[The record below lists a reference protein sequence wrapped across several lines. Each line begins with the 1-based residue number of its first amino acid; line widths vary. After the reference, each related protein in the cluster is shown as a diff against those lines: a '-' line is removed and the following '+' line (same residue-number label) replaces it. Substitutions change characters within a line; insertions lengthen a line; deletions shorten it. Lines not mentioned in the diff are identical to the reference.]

1 MRLLRSL
8 RRASLATLAPVVVVA
23 LAGAA
28 AGPRAAAP
36 APMLPV
42 LVELFTSEG
51 CEDCPPADKVLE
63 QLIVAPPAGVE
74 VIGLGEHVDYWDQ
87 LGWRDRFSSHALTA
101 RQGLYAA
108 RFAND
113 SIYTPQMVVDGR
125 SEFIGSDAAA
135 ARRAIGRAIAQPHG
149 VIGMVARDDR
159 DPKRVALQI
168 TITDL
173 PKITR
178 GDQADIVV
186 AMTEDG
192 LRTDVKRGENRGRTL
207 THAAVARYMAT
218 IGDATADGPSSASAD
233 ITLAPDWQRDR
244 LKVIAFVQER
254 KSRQVLAAASAP
266 IKNVR

>member
-1 MRLLRSL
+1 VRFLRSL
-8 RRASLATLAPVVVVA
+8 RRASLETAVLVVVLV
-23 LAGAA
+23 LAGVRVR
-28 AGPRAAAP
+28 PRAAEP
-36 APMLPV
+36 APIPV
-42 LVELFTSEG
+42 LIELFTSEG

-87 LGWRDRFSSHALTA
+87 LGWKDRFSSHALTA

-125 SEFIGSDAAA
+125 SEFVGSDAGA
-135 ARRAIGRAIAQPHG
+135 ARRAIAKAVAQSHG
-149 VIGMVARDDR
+149 VIGIVTRDDR

-178 GDQADIVV
+178 GDQADIIV
-186 AMTEDG
+186 AVTEDG

-218 IGDATADGPSSASAD
+218 IGDTVADGPSSAAAD
-233 ITLAPDWQRDR
+233 VTLAPDWQRDR
-244 LKVIAFVQER
+244 LKIIAFVQER
-254 KSRQVLAAASAP
+254 KSRQILAAASTAL
-266 IKNVR
+266 KNLR

>member
-1 MRLLRSL
+1 MSRTLLI
-8 RRASLATLAPVVVVA
+8 AALALTLA
-23 LAGAA
+23 GSAA
-28 AGPRAAAP
+28 APRAA

-63 QLIVAPPAGVE
+63 QLIAAPPAGVE

-87 LGWRDRFSSHALTA
+87 LGWKDRFSSHALTA

-125 SEFIGSDAAA
+125 SEFVGSDAAA
-135 ARRAIGRAIAQPHG
+135 ARRAIGKAMAQSHGAIKID
-149 VIGMVARDDR
+149 IGAELARPLR
-159 DPKRVALQI
+159 ITL

-173 PKITR
+173 PKVTR
-178 GDQADIVV
+178 GDRADIIV
-186 AMTEDG
+186 AITEDG
-192 LRTDVKRGENRGRTL
+192 LRTDVKRGENKGRVL

-218 IGDATADGPSSASAD
+218 IGEATAAGPASANAD
-233 ITLAPDWQRDR
+233 ITIAPGWQRDR
-244 LKVIAFVQER
+244 LKIVAFVQER
-254 KSRQVLAAASAP
+254 KSRQVLASASAALENFLP
-266 IKNVR
+266 

>member
-1 MRLLRSL
+1 MSRTLLI
-8 RRASLATLAPVVVVA
+8 AALALTLA
-23 LAGAA
+23 GSAA
-28 AGPRAAAP
+28 APRAAAP
-36 APMLPV
+36 APILPV

-63 QLIVAPPAGVE
+63 QLIAAQPVSGGE

-87 LGWRDRFSSHALTA
+87 LGWKDRFSSHALTA

-125 SEFIGSDAAA
+125 SEFVGSDAAA
-135 ARRAIGRAIAQPHG
+135 ARRAIGKAIAQPHG
-149 VIGMVARDDR
+149 VVRITLNDR
-159 DPKRVALQI
+159 SAESLALQPPALRVNL
-168 TITDL
+168 TVTDL

-178 GDQADIVV
+178 GDQADIIV
-186 AMTEDG
+186 AITEDG
-192 LRTDVKRGENRGRTL
+192 LRTDVKRGENKGRVL

-218 IGDATADGPSSASAD
+218 IGEAADGSASASAD
-233 ITLAPDWQRDR
+233 IALAPDWQRDR

-254 KSRQVLAAASAP
+254 KSRQILASASTAL
-266 IKNVR
+266 KNIRP

>member
-1 MRLLRSL
+1 LLVSGL
-8 RRASLATLAPVVVVA
+8 A
-23 LAGAA
+23 LAGSAV
-28 AGPRAAAP
+28 GPRAAAP
-36 APMLPV
+36 APILPV

-63 QLIVAPPAGVE
+63 QLIATPPASGVE
-74 VIGLGEHVDYWDQ
+74 IIGLGEHVDYWDQ
-87 LGWRDRFSSHALTA
+87 LGWKDRFSSHALTA
-101 RQGLYAA
+101 RQGVYAA

-113 SIYTPQMVVDGR
+113 SIYTPQMIVDGR
-125 SEFIGSDAAA
+125 SEFIGSDATE
-135 ARRAIGRAIAQPHG
+135 ARRAIGKAIAQPHG
-149 VIGMVARDDR
+149 VIGILTRDDR

-168 TITDL
+168 TVTDL
-173 PKITR
+173 PKNTR
-178 GDQADIVV
+178 GDQAEIVV
-186 AMTEDG
+186 AITEDG

-218 IGDATADGPSSASAD
+218 VGDATADGPSSATAD

-254 KSRQVLAAASAP
+254 KSRQILAAAAIP